1 MLPFLKAGR
10 TGYHSEVRG
19 PGLGGEADRTQS
31 GKRFASKKAQIV
43 FSALVPEPKVSVNL
57 SSCFP
62 HKRRHAG
69 RPVLLRLS
77 ALEALLA
84 AGDTCGTDVAGP
96 SQRHPLLQRRTWGK
110 GVTTKP
116 AGPDAKHSRQQRG
129 REQPSV
135 SGQDATPVSLHHR
148 SRRGHRWPERPCP
161 DVHRAM

>member
-1 MLPFLKAGR
+1 MLPFLKAGQA
-10 TGYHSEVRG
+10 GYNSEVRG
-19 PGLGGEADRTQS
+19 PGLGVRPIGHSLENALLPKRLRSSS
-31 GKRFASKKAQIV
+31 GLLS
-43 FSALVPEPKVSVNL
+43 PEPKVSVNL

-62 HKRRHAG
+62 QKRRHPG
-69 RPVLLRLS
+69 HPVLLRLS
-77 ALEALLA
+77 ALEAVLA

-116 AGPDAKHSRQQRG
+116 AAPDVKHSRQQRG
-129 REQPSV
+129 RGQPAV

-161 DVHRAM
+161 DVHRAI